1 MRAVLVSRLV
11 SRAEGEGTGSKR
23 QRRPGVWEL
32 RVSAGWDKAAGR
44 YRQVSHTV
52 YGDEAEAQDALD
64 ELIADVAAGRPPARK
79 KRPKLSEA
87 DAALAGIERH
97 THEISRL
104 VKVVRR
110 ERRAGR

>member
-1 MRAVLVSRLV
+1 
-11 SRAEGEGTGSKR
+11 
-23 QRRPGVWEL
+23 
-32 RVSAGWDKAAGR
+32 VSAGWDKAAGK

-52 YGDEAEAQDALD
+52 YGDEGEAQDALD
-64 ELIADVAAGRPPARK
+64 GLIADVAAGRPPARK
-79 KRPKLSEA
+79 KRGPRKLSEA

-97 THEISRL
+97 TREISRL